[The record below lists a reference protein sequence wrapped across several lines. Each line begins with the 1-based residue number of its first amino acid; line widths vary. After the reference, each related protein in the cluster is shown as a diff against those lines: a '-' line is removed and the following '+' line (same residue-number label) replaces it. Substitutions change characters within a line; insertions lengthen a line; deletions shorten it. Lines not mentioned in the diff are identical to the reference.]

1 MSPPNKIP
9 NRPALLLALMLSA
22 LMPVAGAATKEPVV
36 TKAIPR
42 PYGLAELNVNG
53 VPPVLGGIATREQW
67 DSKRAEI
74 LQAFLDCAGGVPARG
89 PVKFSVESEV
99 AEGDH
104 ARQKIV
110 FTTADGDSVP
120 AFLLIPKG
128 ARESGKK
135 YPAILALHPTNAM
148 GKASVATL
156 EGPPNRRYA
165 LELVSR
171 GYVVLAPD
179 DLTAG
184 ERIFPG
190 LAAFRDAPFSAQ
202 HPEWSTVGKNLLDHL
217 QAVDLLASLDFVD
230 AERIGAIGHSFGG
243 YNVYFLSAI
252 DERIRAV
259 VSSCG
264 LLPFAPKGSTQH
276 WGVRN
281 WYTHFPKLTEAQ
293 NQGSVPFEF
302 NEIIALTA
310 PRPMFF
316 YAAQS
321 DRIFPHWE
329 AVGECFLDVH
339 RLYVWL
345 EAEDNFKSVMGS
357 GGHDFP
363 EPVRIMSYEFL
374 DQWLKPE
381 HELARNVRGRP
392 AVPLL
397 PSASVKSSAPA
408 R

>member
-1 MSPPNKIP
+1 MFSQNKIL
-9 NRPALLLALMLSA
+9 NRPLLFLSLILSA
-22 LMPVAGAATKEPVV
+22 IIPVAGAATKEPAATPAV
-36 TKAIPR
+36 PR
-42 PYGLAELNVNG
+42 PYRLDELREKG
-53 VPPVLGGIATREQW
+53 VPPVLGGVTTKEQW
-67 DSKRAEI
+67 ERKRTEI
-74 LQAFLDCAGGVPARG
+74 LQVWFDCVGGVPARV
-89 PVKFSVESEV
+89 PTKFLVESETV
-99 AEGDH
+99 VGDH
-104 ARQKIV
+104 VRQKIT
-110 FTTADGDSVP
+110 FATADDDAIS
-120 AFLLIPKG
+120 AFLLIPNG

-135 YPAILALHPTNAM
+135 SPAILALHPTNAA
-148 GKASVATL
+148 GKASIATAD
-156 EGPPNRRYA
+156 GPRNRQYA

-190 LAAFRDAPFSAQ
+190 QRAFRDAPFYEKY
-202 HPEWSTVGKNLLDHL
+202 PEWTTVGKNLLDHL
-217 QAVDLLASLDFVD
+217 QAVDLLTSLDFVD
-230 AERIGAIGHSFGG
+230 AERIGVIGHSFGA
-243 YNVYFLSAI
+243 YNAYFLSAI

-264 LLPFAPKGSTQH
+264 LLPFAPKASTEH

-281 WYTHFPKLTEAQ
+281 WYSHFPKLSAVQ
-293 NQGSVPFEF
+293 NQGTVPFEF

-321 DRIFPHWE
+321 DRIFPHWKE
-329 AVGECFLDVH
+329 VGECFLDVH
-339 RLYVWL
+339 GLYVWL
-345 EAEDNFKSVMGS
+345 GGEDNFKSVIGS

-381 HELARNVRGRP
+381 NELARNVRGQP
-392 AVPLL
+392 GV
-397 PSASVKSSAPA
+397 PSAPPASAESPSPA

>member
-1 MSPPNKIP
+1 MPSSNKIQ
-9 NRPALLLALMLSA
+9 NRTVLLLALILSA
-22 LMPVAGAATKEPVV
+22 IIPAEGAATTEPVA

-42 PYGLAELNVNG
+42 PYGLAELNANG

-67 DSKRAEI
+67 ESKRTEI

-104 ARQKIV
+104 VRQKIV
-110 FTTADGDSVP
+110 FATTDGDSVP
-120 AFLLIPKG
+120 AFLLIPRG

-148 GKASVATL
+148 GKASVATP
-156 EGPPNRRYA
+156 EGPENRRYA

-190 LAAFRDAPFSAQ
+190 QRAFRDAPFYAR

-217 QAVDLLASLDFVD
+217 QAVDLLVSLPFVD
-230 AERIGAIGHSFGG
+230 ARRIGVIGHSFGA
-243 YNVYFLSAI
+243 YNAYFLSAL
-252 DERIRAV
+252 DERIRVV

-264 LLPFAPKGSTQH
+264 LLPFAAVGSTKH
-276 WGVRN
+276 WGVRD
-281 WYTHFPKLTEAQ
+281 WYTHFPRLAAAQ
-293 NQGSVPFEF
+293 AQGRVPFEF

-321 DRIFPHWE
+321 DHIFPYWRE
-329 AVGECFLDVH
+329 VGDCLLDLH
-339 RLYVWL
+339 RLYVWQG
-345 EAEDNFKSVMGS
+345 AEDNFKSVIGS
-357 GGHDFP
+357 GDHDFP

-374 DQWLKPE
+374 DRWLQPE
-381 HELARNVRGRP
+381 NG
-392 AVPLL
+392 
-397 PSASVKSSAPA
+397 PA
-408 R
+408 RQAGGTPRP